1 MPQIQTQLECTGLD
15 ACYFIE
21 WQPADKAVDGQ
32 EVFSITLVERDRKWF
47 ADHVDDLKSFWVDLM
62 ALRKN
67 YVPPPPPSCTI
78 NAGMYVA
85 RQEPTQ
91 SVTQGSRVRVI
102 ETSSEEE
109 IINRRPNRRQVV
121 ESDSGSRSGSGSG
134 TSGTTLDTSSESD
147 YEELETL
154 KRTLRK
160 ALRAIDTWQAK
171 KRR

>member
-1 MPQIQTQLECTGLD
+1 
-15 ACYFIE
+15 
-21 WQPADKAVDGQ
+21 
-32 EVFSITLVERDRKWF
+32 
-47 ADHVDDLKSFWVDLM
+47 
-62 ALRKN
+62 
-67 YVPPPPPSCTI
+67 
-78 NAGMYVA
+78 MYATKPVA
-85 RQEPTQ
+85 RQELTQ

-109 IINRRPNRRQVV
+109 VINRRPNRRQVV
-121 ESDSGSRSGSGSG
+121 ETSSSGSGSGSGSG
-134 TSGTTLDTSSESD
+134 TSEGSGTTLGTESEESDED

>member
-1 MPQIQTQLECTGLD
+1 LQ
-15 ACYFIE
+15 

-62 ALRKN
+62 ALRKV

-78 NAGMYVA
+78 NAGMYATKPVA
-85 RQEPTQ
+85 RQEL
-91 SVTQGSRVRVI
+91 TQGSRVRVI

-109 IINRRPNRRQVV
+109 VINRRPNRRQVV
-121 ESDSGSRSGSGSG
+121 ETSSSDSGSGSG
-134 TSGTTLDTSSESD
+134 TTGTTLGTSDDDSDD

>member
-1 MPQIQTQLECTGLD
+1 
-15 ACYFIE
+15 
-21 WQPADKAVDGQ
+21 
-32 EVFSITLVERDRKWF
+32 
-47 ADHVDDLKSFWVDLM
+47 M
-62 ALRKN
+62 ALRKV

-78 NAGMYVA
+78 NAGMYATKPVP
-85 RQEPTQ
+85 RLEPTQ

-109 IINRRPNRRQVV
+109 IINRRTNRRQLV
-121 ESDSGSRSGSGSG
+121 ESSSSDSASGSG
-134 TSGTTLDTSSESD
+134 TTSEGSGTTLCTSGEESDDD

-171 KRR
+171 KKRR

>member
-1 MPQIQTQLECTGLD
+1 LD

-78 NAGMYVA
+78 NAGMYATKPVA

-109 IINRRPNRRQVV
+109 IINRRPNRRQLV
-121 ESDSGSRSGSGSG
+121 ESSSSGSGSGSG
-134 TSGTTLDTSSESD
+134 TTSEGSGTTLDTSSESD

-160 ALRAIDTWQAK
+160 ALRAIDTWQSK

>member
-62 ALRKN
+62 ALRKV

-78 NAGMYVA
+78 NAGMYAAKPVA
-85 RQEPTQ
+85 RQELTR

-109 IINRRPNRRQVV
+109 IINRCPNRRQVV
-121 ESDSGSRSGSGSG
+121 ETSSDSGTGSG
-134 TSGTTLDTSSESD
+134 TTGTSDESD
-147 YEELETL
+147 DDEELETL

>member
-1 MPQIQTQLECTGLD
+1 MD

-21 WQPADKAVDGQ
+21 WQPADKAVDGK

-62 ALRKN
+62 ALRKV

-78 NAGMYVA
+78 NAGMYSSKPVA
-85 RQEPTQ
+85 RVEATQ

-109 IINRRPNRRQVV
+109 VINRRPNRRQLV
-121 ESDSGSRSGSGSG
+121 ETSSSGSGSGSGSG
-134 TSGTTLDTSSESD
+134 TSEGSGTTLGTSSDED